1 MTTHDDIIRQVEE
14 RAEKLLEGAPK
25 KKIHWWI
32 IGGTVAALAVIAVF
46 LIFGRNTYSIADS
59 NNATIIGN
67 ARDVTIN
74 NQINIRHWDKLE
86 GERQD
91 TIRSEALVLFP
102 ELFSSHYGS
111 KYQRFTEWLRD
122 EERIQHHNVKSLFTS
137 TGRKKLQFE
146 NGRAVEMPSIF
157 VTLNEHIEESMM
169 FLRKADSALLSN
181 HWEVTVGDD
190 FESRFDI
197 WAKKIEGYTVGNWG
211 VEEKDVRDLME
222 GYKKQYVSR

>member
-1 MTTHDDIIRQVEE
+1 MTGREDILRKVEE
-14 RAEKLLEGAPK
+14 RAEKILASAPK
-25 KKIHWWI
+25 PRTHWWI
-32 IGGTVAALAVIAVF
+32 IGGAATALAVIAAFLVF
-46 LIFGRNTYSIADS
+46 GKSNYSIKDS
-59 NNATIIGN
+59 NNATIIGS

-74 NQINIRHWDKLE
+74 NQINIRHWDQLE

-146 NGRAVEMPSIF
+146 NGRTVEMPSIF

-169 FLRKADSALLSN
+169 FMKRADSALLSK
-181 HWEVTVGDD
+181 HWEVPVDDD
-190 FESRFDI
+190 FENRFNI
-197 WAKKIEGYTVGNWG
+197 WAKKIEEYTVGNLG
-211 VEEKDVRDLME
+211 VEQKDVHDLMA
-222 GYKKQYVSR
+222 GYKKLYVSR